1 MEMDKPETV
10 PDDSRTR
17 ICVIDD
23 DDAVRQTICRI
34 LTNAGYAVVEARDG
48 RIGLKAI
55 EQTSPAMVI
64 TDIVMP
70 NREGIETIM
79 EAKQRFANIP
89 ILAISGGGRMEPDGF
104 LDLAVKLGADDCLAK
119 PFRPQE
125 LLAKVTT
132 LLQPQAARRCA

>member
-1 MEMDKPETV
+1 MDMPV
-10 PDDSRTR
+10 NPPADSQNL

-34 LTNAGYAVVEARDG
+34 LTNAGYAIVEARDG
-48 RIGLKAI
+48 RMGLKAI
-55 EQTSPAMVI
+55 AETLPAMVI

-79 EAKQRFANIP
+79 EAKQRFPNIP

-104 LDLAVKLGADDCLAK
+104 LDLAVKLGANDCLAK
-119 PFRPQE
+119 PFRPGE
-125 LLAKVTT
+125 LLGKVAC
-132 LLQPQAARRCA
+132 LLQPEIARRFA

>member
-1 MEMDKPETV
+1 MDKPANT
-10 PDDSRTR
+10 PDDLRTL

-34 LTNAGYAVVEARDG
+34 LTGAGYAVVEARDG
-48 RIGLKAI
+48 RMGLKAI
-55 EQTSPAMVI
+55 AETQPAMVI

-79 EAKQRFANIP
+79 EAKQRFAHIP

-104 LDLAVKLGADDCLAK
+104 LDLAVKLGANDCLAK

-125 LLAKVTT
+125 LLGKVVT
-132 LLQPQAARRCA
+132 LLQPEIARRFA

>member
-1 MEMDKPETV
+1 MDKPANT
-10 PDDSRTR
+10 PDDARTL

-34 LTNAGYAVVEARDG
+34 LTGAGYAVVEARDG
-48 RIGLKAI
+48 RMGLKAI
-55 EQTSPAMVI
+55 TETQPAMVI

-79 EAKQRFANIP
+79 EAKQRFAHIP

-104 LDLAVKLGADDCLAK
+104 LDLAVKLGANDCLAK

-125 LLAKVTT
+125 LLGKVVT
-132 LLQPQAARRCA
+132 LLQPVAARRIA